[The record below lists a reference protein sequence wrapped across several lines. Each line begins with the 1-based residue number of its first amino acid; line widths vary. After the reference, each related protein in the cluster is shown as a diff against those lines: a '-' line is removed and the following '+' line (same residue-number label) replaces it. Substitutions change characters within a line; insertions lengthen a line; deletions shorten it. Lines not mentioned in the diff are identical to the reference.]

1 MSHFQIEELS
11 KFQRIS
17 ENGPWPSGQSSRG
30 VTPGGVHMKEAL
42 AQS

>member
-17 ENGPWPSGQSSRG
+17 ENGPGPRGQSSG
-30 VTPGGVHMKEAL
+30 DVTLGGVRMKEAL